1 MINKGVYPTM
11 ITPYNRDHSID
22 FGAVRAIVDFYVRR
36 GCAGVFAVC
45 QSSEMAY
52 LSLRERSALCEAV
65 VNAAKD
71 KLTVVASG
79 HVSADLE
86 DQAEELRAMY
96 DAGAQAVV
104 LVSNRL
110 ADSGEDDGIWIGRLD
125 ALIEALPQQAVLGM
139 YECPAPYKRLL
150 TEKTLGRLAQS
161 GRFAFIKDTC
171 CDAAEL
177 RRRLGQLAGSGVKL
191 FNANSATLLD
201 SLRNGGS
208 GFSGVMANFHPELYV
223 WLCEHYGEQ
232 PETAEKLQALL
243 TYMSFAESV
252 CYPVCAKYHM
262 DRDGVAM
269 NILSRSADEARFNA
283 LSRSTVDQ
291 ITRLEEMAR
300 ELVNIS
306 I

>member
-1 MINKGVYPTM
+1 MCPDGE
-11 ITPYNRDHSID
+11 R
-22 FGAVRAIVDFYVRR
+22 
-36 GCAGVFAVC
+36 C
-45 QSSEMAY
+45 SS
-52 LSLRERSALCEAV
+52 
-65 VNAAKD
+65 
-71 KLTVVASG
+71 
-79 HVSADLE
+79 
-86 DQAEELRAMY
+86 
-96 DAGAQAVV
+96 
-104 LVSNRL
+104 
-110 ADSGEDDGIWIGRLD
+110 
-125 ALIEALPQQAVLGM
+125 
-139 YECPAPYKRLL
+139 YE
-150 TEKTLGRLAQS
+150 
-161 GRFAFIKDTC
+161 II
-171 CDAAEL
+171 
-177 RRRLGQLAGSGVKL
+177 
-191 FNANSATLLD
+191 
-201 SLRNGGS
+201 
-208 GFSGVMANFHPELYV
+208 FHPELYV